1 VRVRTVI
8 APLPREVEAQLEA
21 LDARLAGIA
30 RRYIRRLA
38 LEPQLGHP
46 LTRGYLASR
55 GVRAVYFDRSSDP
68 DDLFGRRR
76 PRPRAGGQD
85 LAVGPRW
92 RVVYRAPETRD
103 GELRVIVVLGVG
115 VAHPASGAESIY
127 VAAERLL
134 RRLWKEQR

>member
-1 VRVRTVI
+1 MRTVI

-30 RRYIRRLA
+30 RRFIRRLA

-76 PRPRAGGQD
+76 PRRRAGGQD
-85 LAVGPRW
+85 LAAGPQW
-92 RVVYRAPETRD
+92 RVVYRAAETRD

-115 VAHPASGAESIY
+115 VAHPAPGAESIY

>member
-1 VRVRTVI
+1 VRTVI
-8 APLPREVEAQLEA
+8 APLAREVEAQLAA
-21 LDARLAGIA
+21 LDPRLAGIA
-30 RRYIRRLA
+30 RRFIRRLA

-55 GVRAVYFDRSSDP
+55 DVRAVYFDDTSEP

-76 PRPRAGGQD
+76 PARRAGDED
-85 LAVGPRW
+85 LAAGPRW
-92 RVVYRAPETRD
+92 RVVYRAAETRD

-115 VAHPASGAESIY
+115 CAHPAPGEESIY

-134 RRLWKEQR
+134 RRLWKEKR

>member
-1 VRVRTVI
+1 MRTVI
-8 APLPREVEAQLEA
+8 SPLPHEVEAHLDH

-38 LEPQLGHP
+38 LEPQLRHP

-76 PRPRAGGQD
+76 PRRRAGGQD
-85 LAVGPRW
+85 LAAGPRW
-92 RVVYRAPETRD
+92 RVVYRAAETRD

-115 VAHPASGAESIY
+115 VAHPAPGEESIY
-127 VAAERLL
+127 VAAEWLL

>member
-8 APLPREVEAQLEA
+8 APLPREVEAQLAA
-21 LDARLAGIA
+21 LDRRLAEIA

-46 LTRGYLASR
+46 LARGYLGSR
-55 GVRAVYFDRSSDP
+55 SVRAVYFDRTSDP
-68 DDLFGRRR
+68 DDLFGARRGSR
-76 PRPRAGGQD
+76 RAGNED
-85 LAVGPRW
+85 PCEGPRW
-92 RVVYRAPETRD
+92 RVVYRAAETRD

-115 VAHPASGAESIY
+115 VAHPEPGEESIY

-134 RRLWKEQR
+134 RRLWKEKR

>member
-1 VRVRTVI
+1 M
-8 APLPREVEAQLEA
+8 EAELEA
-21 LDARLAGIA
+21 LDAWLADIA

-55 GVRAVYFDRSSDP
+55 AVRAVYFDRSSDP

-76 PRPRAGGQD
+76 PRRAGDQD
-85 LAVGPRW
+85 LAAGPRW
-92 RVVYRAPETRD
+92 RVVYRAAETRD
-103 GELRVIVVLGVG
+103 GELRVIVLLGVG
-115 VAHPASGAESIY
+115 VAHPPPGAESIY

>member
-21 LDARLAGIA
+21 LDPRLAGIA

-38 LEPQLGHP
+38 LEPQIGHP

-55 GVRAVYFDRSSDP
+55 KVRAVYFDHASDP
-68 DDLFGRRR
+68 ADLFGSRR
-76 PRPRAGGQD
+76 PPRRAGDED
-85 LAVGPRW
+85 LAGGPRW
-92 RVVYRAPETRD
+92 RVVYRAAETRD
-103 GELRVIVVLGVG
+103 GGLRVIVVLGIG
-115 VAHPASGAESIY
+115 RAHPASGEESIY

-134 RRLWKEQR
+134 RRLWKEKR

>member
-1 VRVRTVI
+1 VRTVI
-8 APLPREVEAQLEA
+8 APLPLEVEAQLDA
-21 LDARLAGIA
+21 LDRRLAEIA
-30 RRYIRRLA
+30 RRFIRRLA

-55 GVRAVYFDRSSDP
+55 DVRAVYFNRASVP

-76 PRPRAGGQD
+76 PKRRKGNED
-85 LAVGPRW
+85 LAAGPRW
-92 RVVYRAPETRD
+92 RVVYRAAETRD

-115 VAHPASGAESIY
+115 CAHPEPGGESIY

-134 RRLWKEQR
+134 RRLWKEKR